1 MLKLLPDVEQAG
13 PSNWSL
19 VRRMLALSWRYRFG
33 CLKALSLQLAATLL
47 GLAAL
52 AASGLG
58 IDLIHHEADHVH
70 PEPRW
75 PLGFEPPDWPPLA
88 TVALIAGAVLAIA
101 LLRAWLTFA
110 YHIAAARLVH
120 EQIVVDL
127 RTAVYDKLQRLSF
140 RFFDNHTTGSVINR
154 VTGDVQSV
162 RMFVDGVII
171 QLLIVLL
178 SLVTYL
184 GYMLSIH
191 AGLTLVCLATTPLLW
206 IASALF
212 SRVVRPAY
220 DRNREL
226 VDRLVLTLSENIQGM
241 HVVKGFARETAEIG
255 KFAAANDAVQSQQ
268 QRIFWRVSLY
278 TPTVGIL
285 TQINL
290 FLLLAYGGYLVIHDQ
305 LPLGTGLIVF
315 VGLLQQFSTQVNN
328 IAGIANSIL
337 QSLTGARRVF
347 EILDAPIEVDNL
359 SQPLALG
366 RAAGQVTFESVS
378 FGYTPGRP
386 VLKELNFT
394 IEPGQCVAVVGATG
408 AGKSSLLN
416 LIARFYDPTRG
427 RVLIDGV
434 DARRLELSSLR
445 RNIGIVFQESFLF
458 SNTVAA
464 NIAFGRPLATREQI
478 VVAAR
483 LAQAHEFIE
492 RLPQGYDT
500 VLGEGG
506 SDLSGGQRQRLAIA
520 RAMLLEPSILLLDD
534 PTAAIDS
541 QTEQEILAAMEVAMQ
556 GRTTFVVA
564 HRNSTLRRADL
575 VLVLEQGRI
584 VRIGPPEEIF
594 AGEEHLDEAARLQE
608 AA

>member
-1 MLKLLPDVEQAG
+1 MLKLQSDVEEAG

-19 VRRMLALSWRYRFG
+19 VRRMLGLSWHYRWG

-47 GLAAL
+47 GLAGL

-58 IDLIHHEADHVH
+58 IDLIHHQADAAHAA
-70 PEPRW
+70 PRW
-75 PLGFEPPDWPPLA
+75 PLGLTPPDWPPLA
-88 TVALIAGAVLAIA
+88 LVALIAGGVLAIA
-101 LLRAWLTFA
+101 VLRAWLTFA
-110 YHIAAARLVH
+110 YHLAAARLVH

-140 RFFDNHTTGSVINR
+140 RFFDNNTTGSVINR
-154 VTGDVQSV
+154 VTGDVQAV

-184 GYMLSIH
+184 SYMLSIH
-191 AGLTLVCLATTPLLW
+191 VGLTLVCLATTPLLW
-206 IASALF
+206 IASAVF

-241 HVVKGFARETAEIG
+241 QVVKGFAREGAEIR
-255 KFAAANDAVQSQQ
+255 KFSAANDAVQNQQ

-278 TPTVGIL
+278 TPTVGVL
-285 TQINL
+285 TQLNL
-290 FLLLAYGGYLVIHDQ
+290 FLLLAYGGYLVIHQQ

-359 SQPLALG
+359 SRPLRLL
-366 RAAGQVTFESVS
+366 RAGGQVTFENVS
-378 FGYTPGRP
+378 FGYAPGRP
-386 VLKELNFT
+386 VLEALNFT
-394 IEPGQCVAVVGATG
+394 IEPGQCVAIVGATG
-408 AGKSSLLN
+408 AGKTSLLN

-427 RVLIDGV
+427 RVLVDGA
-434 DARRLELSSLR
+434 DARRLDLDSLR

-464 NIAFGRPLATREQI
+464 NIAFGNPQATREQI
-478 VVAAR
+478 VAAAK
-483 LAQAHEFIE
+483 LAQAHDFVEQ
-492 RLPQGYDT
+492 LPQGYDT

-534 PTAAIDS
+534 PTAAIDP
-541 QTEQEILAAMEVAMQ
+541 QTEQEILEAMEMAMR

-564 HRNSTLRRADL
+564 HRQSTLRRADL
-575 VLVLEQGRI
+575 VLELEHGRI
-584 VRIGPPEEIF
+584 TRIGTPAEMLPDKER
-594 AGEEHLDEAARLQE
+594 ACEAARLQE

>member
-1 MLKLLPDVEQAG
+1 
-13 PSNWSL
+13 
-19 VRRMLALSWRYRFG
+19 
-33 CLKALSLQLAATLL
+33 
-47 GLAAL
+47 
-52 AASGLG
+52 
-58 IDLIHHEADHVH
+58 
-70 PEPRW
+70 
-75 PLGFEPPDWPPLA
+75 
-88 TVALIAGAVLAIA
+88 
-101 LLRAWLTFA
+101 
-110 YHIAAARLVH
+110 
-120 EQIVVDL
+120 
-127 RTAVYDKLQRLSF
+127 
-140 RFFDNHTTGSVINR
+140 
-154 VTGDVQSV
+154 
-162 RMFVDGVII
+162 MFVDGVII

-178 SLVTYL
+178 SLATYL
-184 GYMLSIH
+184 AYMLSIH
-191 AGLTLVCLATTPLLW
+191 VGLTLVCLATTPLLW
-206 IASALF
+206 IASAVF

-241 HVVKGFARETAEIG
+241 HVVKGFAREGAEIQ
-255 KFAAANDAVQSQQ
+255 KFTAANEAVQEQQ

-278 TPTVGIL
+278 TPAVGIL
-285 TQINL
+285 TQVNL

-347 EILDAPIEVDNL
+347 EILDASIEVDNL
-359 SQPLALG
+359 AEPMRIG
-366 RAAGQVTFESVS
+366 RAAGQVTFENVS
-378 FGYTPGRP
+378 FGYAPGRP
-386 VLKELNFT
+386 VLKELNFM
-394 IEPGQCVAVVGATG
+394 IEPGQCVAIVGATG

-434 DARRLELSSLR
+434 DARRLDLNSLR

-464 NIAFGRPLATREQI
+464 NIAFGNPQATREQI
-478 VVAAR
+478 VAAAK

-534 PTAAIDS
+534 PTAAIDP
-541 QTEQEILAAMEVAMQ
+541 QTEHEILEAMELAMRD
-556 GRTTFVVA
+556 RTTFVVA
-564 HRNSTLRRADL
+564 HRQSTVRRADL
-575 VLVLEQGRI
+575 VIEVDEGRI
-584 VRIGPPEEIF
+584 VRIGTPAEIF
-594 AGEEHLDEAARLQE
+594 HGEESFATARLQE